1 MDFFFLK
8 HLQKFVDLTL
18 NCKIYIQ
25 MSIFVSYQTAQN
37 LRIAHDLRI
46 ITVLGTIKYYYL
58 MT

>member
-1 MDFFFLK
+1 MDFFVK
-8 HLQKFVDLTL
+8 HLQKFVDFTL

-25 MSIFVSYQTAQN
+25 MSILVSYQIAQN

-46 ITVLGTIKYYYL
+46 ITALGTSKYYYS